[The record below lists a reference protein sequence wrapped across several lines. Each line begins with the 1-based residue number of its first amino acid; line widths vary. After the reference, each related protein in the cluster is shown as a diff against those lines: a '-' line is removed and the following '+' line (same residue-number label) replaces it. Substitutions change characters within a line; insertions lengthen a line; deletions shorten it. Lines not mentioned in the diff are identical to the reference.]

1 MNAPTDWVSAV
12 AILASGLILGM
23 MFIYFFSRRK
33 AAGGVIAREPEVEEL
48 DLELRDLEGRRD
60 DLIAQ
65 LRELEDTSSKMT
77 PEQIAAERSRLELQ
91 AAEVLRQID
100 EQREEGVRLAHKS
113 GAPAA
118 AATAAVP
125 AQGATALTGFLWG
138 VGTIVVLG
146 FLGFFVYQSAKG
158 RGEGEGV
165 TGGGPAAGGPMAQQQ
180 MPQSDPVVQ
189 QLEAQVQ
196 KSPDDLD
203 LRIELSRAYLE
214 RENLMGVFDQTKY
227 VLEKKPGEPRALTY
241 QALVRLAMGDASD
254 SETML
259 KTATK
264 NDPMLLDAWVALG
277 WLYAQTDR
285 IPEAEKAM
293 AAAMEKHPE
302 EKARL
307 AEILQQMKQPRP
319 VQQASAGPVDPNAPL
334 PPGHPSLDGA
344 APGGVDGAAA
354 AMGNQRPA
362 VPADGKTV
370 QIALS
375 LDASAKARAQSGIV
389 YIIVRP
395 AGVQGGP
402 PSAVKRLDISQIPGN
417 IELSSA
423 DSMMGQPLPEKMR
436 IDARLDRDGNAQS
449 KAPDDPVAVADG
461 VTAGSKIT
469 LNLK

>member
-1 MNAPTDWVSAV
+1 MNGPTDWVSAI

-33 AAGGVIAREPEVEEL
+33 AAGEVIAREPEVEEL
-48 DLELRDLEGRRD
+48 DLEMRDLEGRRD

-65 LRELEDTSSKMT
+65 LRELEDTSAKLT
-77 PEQIAAERSRLELQ
+77 PEKLASERSRLELQ

-100 EQREEGVRLAHKS
+100 EQQQEGLRVARK
-113 GAPAA
+113 GAEPAA
-118 AATAAVP
+118 AATP
-125 AQGATALTGFLWG
+125 APAGGALTGFLWG
-138 VGTIVVLG
+138 VGSVVVLA
-146 FLGFFVYQSAKG
+146 FLGYFVWQSAKG
-158 RGEGEGV
+158 RGEGDGV
-165 TGGGPAAGGPMAQQQ
+165 TGGGPAMGGQMAQQQ
-180 MPQSDPVVQ
+180 PQQADPMVQ
-189 QLEAQVQ
+189 QLEARVQ
-196 KSPDDLD
+196 QSPDDID
-203 LRIELSRAYLE
+203 LRMELSRAYLE

-227 VLEKKPGEPRALTY
+227 VLSKKPGEPRALTY
-241 QALVRLAMGDASD
+241 QALVRLAMGDATE
-254 SETML
+254 SEEML

-277 WLYAQTDR
+277 WLYAQTNR
-285 IPEAEKAM
+285 MPEAEKVM
-293 AAAMEKHPE
+293 ATAMEKHPE
-302 EKARL
+302 EKGRL
-307 AEILQQMKQPRP
+307 AEVLQQMKQPRP
-319 VQQASAGPVDPNAPL
+319 AQQASAGPVDPNAPL
-334 PPGHPSLDGA
+334 PPGHPSIEGA
-344 APGGVDGAAA
+344 PAGGVDGAAA
-354 AMGNQRPA
+354 AMGNQRPV
-362 VPADGKTV
+362 VPADGKSV

-375 LDASAKARAQSGIV
+375 LDPSAKARAQSGII

-395 AGVQGGP
+395 AGVQAGP
-402 PSAVKRLDISQIPGN
+402 PSAVKRLDISQVPGN